1 MTERTAHSNGAE
13 PWKLELVVRGEGR
26 SDGRTVA
33 GVVGRTMGGAPCS
46 PLPRP
51 DGFWAWAGDG
61 LDADALE
68 QCLDAL
74 DVVRVVLC
82 RRLAEVQERE
92 NPGCRV
98 WSSVPGRGA
107 GGAEY
112 DALVWGDGA

>member
-1 MTERTAHSNGAE
+1 MSKGRHLTVRTAHANKAE
-13 PWKLELVVRGEGR
+13 PWKLEIVVRGEGR

-33 GVVGRTMGGAPCS
+33 GVVGRTMRGAPNS

-51 DGFWAWAGDG
+51 DGFWAWTGDG
-61 LDADALE
+61 LDADMLE

-74 DVVRVVLC
+74 DEARAALC
-82 RRLAEVQERE
+82 HRLAEAQARE

-107 GGAEY
+107 GGGC
-112 DALVWGDGA
+112 VG